1 MKDFYLV
8 YQPKV
13 CKDNIVG
20 LEALI
25 RPTDNSLNVEKFL
38 ESKPDKIDLDL
49 AVVKECVREI
59 TENDINIP
67 VSINIY
73 PSSLECEFFVHFV
86 IKTAKGKNVI
96 LELIEH
102 EKANL
107 TEQFLKH
114 VNQIR
119 SEDIQLSID
128 DFGKDFARADLA
140 LNLQVE
146 QVKFDRSLIDGME
159 VNYFKYKHL
168 AFLYSKITQ
177 LCTQNIVFEGVETKL
192 QVDLINQF
200 CKDAVIQGYYY
211 FKPMRVEDIVKLKS
225 RFEVKE
231 KVVEPDLNCDF
242 ELKLFE
248 FMISNPESQTVEAI
262 NEFIKKNDTLRLVYN
277 ENPQVTLDNYRKI
290 YHSSSSVTSN
300 GVLSLID
307 TTDKLVIMRN
317 DEGTVI
323 YDNDAHRNYIG
334 KSLVGIP
341 SSEIIAK
348 YEAYQTCIDADK
360 LILDNPDLSFQKSF
374 EIFDGIKY
382 ETIRE
387 KMNFNNRTFIITTIC
402 PVESGLMESGYDELT
417 GCYDRSFLRTSEN
430 SFSNRVVAF
439 LDLNGF
445 KTVNDEFGHHKG
457 DECLVKFTKLLKNMS
472 RAEDIII
479 RHGGDEFLVIFDTTN
494 VDEIAQ
500 RLNNINY
507 QVIIQFAKLGY
518 DLSFSFG
525 TALIGSEGI
534 NAAIIEADEK
544 MYENKRLFKISQD
557 LALTN
562 TQVM

>member
-25 RPTDNSLNVEKFL
+25 RPTDNRFNVEQFL
-38 ESKPDKIDLDL
+38 ASKDNKVDLDL

-67 VSINIY
+67 VSINIF
-73 PSSLECEFFVHFV
+73 PSSLECELFVHLV
-86 IKTAKGKNVI
+86 IKITRGKNII
-96 LELIEH
+96 LELVEH
-102 EKANL
+102 EKASL
-107 TEQFLKH
+107 TDLFLKH
-114 VNQIR
+114 VQQIR
-119 SEDIQLSID
+119 SENIKLSID

-140 LNLQVE
+140 LNLQIE

-159 VNYFKYKHL
+159 CNYFKYKHL

-177 LCTQNIVFEGVETKL
+177 LCTQDIVFEGVENKL

-211 FKPMRVEDIVKLKS
+211 FKPMKIIDIVKLKS
-225 RFEVKE
+225 RFEVKK
-231 KVVEPDLNCDF
+231 KVAESDSSCDF

-248 FMISNPESQTVEAI
+248 FMTSNSESQTVEAI

-290 YHSSSSVTSN
+290 YHSSSSVMCN

-307 TTDKLVIMRN
+307 STDKLVIMRN

-323 YDNDAHRNYIG
+323 YDNDAHRKYIG

-348 YEAYQTCIDADK
+348 YEAYQTCIDSDK
-360 LILDNPDLSFQKSF
+360 IILDNPDLSFQKSF
-374 EIFDGIKY
+374 EIFDGIRY

-402 PVESGLMESGYDELT
+402 PVESGIMDSCYDKLT
-417 GCYDRSFLRTSEN
+417 GCYDRSFLSTSEN

-439 LDLNGF
+439 IDLNGF

-457 DECLVKFTKLLKNMS
+457 DECLVKFTKLLKNMC

-479 RHGGDEFLVIFDTTN
+479 RHGGDEFLVIFDTSSI
-494 VDEIAQ
+494 DEIAQ

-525 TALIGSEGI
+525 AALIGSSGI
-534 NAAIIEADEK
+534 SAAIVEADDK
-544 MYENKRLFKISQD
+544 MYENKRLFKTSQD
-557 LALTN
+557 LELTN
-562 TQVM
+562 FQAM